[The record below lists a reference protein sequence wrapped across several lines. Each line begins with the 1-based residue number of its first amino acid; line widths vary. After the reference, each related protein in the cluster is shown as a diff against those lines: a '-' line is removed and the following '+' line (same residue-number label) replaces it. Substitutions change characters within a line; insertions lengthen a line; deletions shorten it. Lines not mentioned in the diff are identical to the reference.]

1 LDEGNIGRGGLRVN
15 QKYAIK
21 KRSKIW
27 AGVNRIKNAMRLKDC
42 GVMQVLIWGVMST
55 GITVFERTSPVKH

>member
-1 LDEGNIGRGGLRVN
+1 LDEGNIGRGGLGVN
-15 QKYAIK
+15 QKYAA
-21 KRSKIW
+21 KIW
-27 AGVNRIKNAMRLKDC
+27 AVVNRIKNAMRLKDC